1 MNCELLAPAGN
12 LKKLKVAIRYGAD
25 AVYLGGKAFSL
36 RAFSDNFTEEELQE
50 GIAYAHERGK
60 KVYVCANIFAK
71 NEHNSRMIM
80 QVELE
85 KITDYAQGINVYKDG
100 EVTAYKVGET
110 RFNEICAEWNSM
122 LYGAHQ
128 MPAFGVSLHR
138 ETVKALKSGVWA
150 EFTFDGEMSSNG
162 KT

>member
-1 MNCELLAPAGN
+1 
-12 LKKLKVAIRYGAD
+12 
-25 AVYLGGKAFSL
+25 
-36 RAFSDNFTEEELQE
+36 
-50 GIAYAHERGK
+50 
-60 KVYVCANIFAK
+60 
-71 NEHNSRMIM
+71 MIM
-80 QVELE
+80 QVELK

-162 KT
+162 MPYEKLLVNVQPEWSGFNLVRYTAKHGYDGRCFYYDLVNKDMSAFYNCLNG

>member
-1 MNCELLAPAGN
+1 
-12 LKKLKVAIRYGAD
+12 
-25 AVYLGGKAFSL
+25 
-36 RAFSDNFTEEELQE
+36 
-50 GIAYAHERGK
+50 
-60 KVYVCANIFAK
+60 
-71 NEHNSRMIM
+71 MIM

-128 MPAFGVSLHR
+128 MPAFG
-138 ETVKALKSGVWA
+138 
-150 EFTFDGEMSSNG
+150 
-162 KT
+162 